1 VGGFEYISFFHYK
14 IKKHSFARMY
24 LPIIRFAQNHPI
36 NTAVLHTFNEDG
48 MGFNE
53 DGMGFNEDGMELN
66 GMPMSM
72 QSRGHVSTVPRT
84 S

>member
-1 VGGFEYISFFHYK
+1 
-14 IKKHSFARMY
+14 MY

-53 DGMGFNEDGMELN
+53 DGMGFNEDGMGFNEDGMGFNEDGMELN

-72 QSRGHVSTVPRT
+72 QSIGHVSTVPRT

>member
-1 VGGFEYISFFHYK
+1 MGGFEYISFFHYK

-53 DGMGFNEDGMELN
+53 DGMELN